1 MQTSHASSG
10 AATKIKPRTDPWIN
24 FILPIARHQ
33 SVAQRQ
39 TVCELTVMR
48 KCSVMFRTSVITS
61 NLSEKTEISQ
71 ATQRIALRTYR
82 ARRLPTT
89 SNLSETGQEITRNW
103 RIACVM
109 RAVCS
114 TLPASIH
121 SKNRQKQSKNAPFAA
136 SPFRVGQCYDVC
148 HFRIVI
154 SGFWIEMQTSGVS
167 QFWLKV
173 RRRSLKF

>member
-1 MQTSHASSG
+1 MQTSNASSG

-61 NLSEKTEISQ
+61 NLSEKTEKSQ

-82 ARRLPTT
+82 ARRLPPQAICQ
-89 SNLSETGQEITRNW
+89 NRPRNHKELADCLCHES
-103 RIACVM
+103 RLQHATCEHTFQKPPKAIEKRTLRRLAVSC
-109 RAVCS
+109 RAV
-114 TLPASIH
+114 L
-121 SKNRQKQSKNAPFAA
+121 
-136 SPFRVGQCYDVC
+136 
-148 HFRIVI
+148 
-154 SGFWIEMQTSGVS
+154 
-167 QFWLKV
+167 
-173 RRRSLKF
+173 